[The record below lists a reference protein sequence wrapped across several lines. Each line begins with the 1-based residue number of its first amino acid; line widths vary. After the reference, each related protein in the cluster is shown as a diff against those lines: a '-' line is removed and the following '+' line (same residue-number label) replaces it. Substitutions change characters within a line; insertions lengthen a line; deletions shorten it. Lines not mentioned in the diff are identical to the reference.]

1 MWICASTISMRVAP
15 SCRLEASCLLEVDPL
30 VHRQALQ
37 VTAQAVEPHLGG
49 AQADPLSPTQ
59 DPTAPGFDAV
69 GGRDRQTYGPTEVDP
84 VRPVVE
90 IDEHRQLVGRA
101 GPPARGLRHRLGR
114 LARELARR
122 RIAVDADPGEDLR
135 ERA

>member
-1 MWICASTISMRVAP
+1 MWICASTISMRVPP

-30 VHRQALQ
+30 VPRKAWQ

-90 IDEHRQLVGRA
+90 LDEHRQRVARA
-101 GPPARGLRHRLGR
+101 GVPACGLRHRLGR
-114 LARELARR
+114 LPRELAPR
-122 RIAVDADPGEDLR
+122 P
-135 ERA
+135 

>member
-1 MWICASTISMRVAP
+1 MWICASTISMRVPP

-37 VTAQAVEPHLGG
+37 VAAQAVEPHLGG
-49 AQADPLSPTQ
+49 AQADPLAPTQ
-59 DPTAPGFDAV
+59 DPTAPGFDAL

-90 IDEHRQLVGRA
+90 IVEHRQRLARA
-101 GPPARGLRHRLGR
+101 GSPARGMRHRLGR
-114 LARELARR
+114 IARELARR
-122 RIAVDADPGEDLR
+122 GIAVVANPGEDLR
-135 ERA
+135 